1 MLTVKNIILPTI
13 LLVFFLPFF
22 SCRNV
27 SISSKT
33 DNYDI
38 VFQQPN
44 NNGLGGFLQ
53 NFDWDTT
60 LDVDWVFDLN
70 AAMSNTTPYFGRD
83 FIVTPTKYG
92 RLYAFDR
99 KTGKQWGVRTLDG
112 AVDRAFYAEKEI
124 VYFGTS
130 DKEEGTLSAVN
141 IKSGNEYWSL
151 ETGSIESGLLVNE
164 SSVFAATYSGQIY
177 SVNKQTGFVNWKY
190 NLPKTNRILSNILSI
205 DNNIVTVDDKGVLY
219 MLDGKTGALNS
230 KVKIAGNFEEKVY
243 SVNKRIYLADR
254 DGRIIC
260 IKLTDLSECWKLDI
274 PYGKISGGFTFEG
287 DHFFAVTIK
296 GNLISVDIATG
307 SVTLLAQLEEG
318 SSASPVVTPNQ
329 FIISLNNSKVV
340 ILDRSTLKM
349 IKSYSFDGRV
359 KSPVF
364 MLSPQEAYVFVEDNM
379 FVRLT
384 GRGGIK

>member
-1 MLTVKNIILPTI
+1 MLTLKNIFSSTLI
-13 LLVFFLPFF
+13 LLIFLPFI

-27 SISSKT
+27 SISGKT

-44 NNGLGGFLQ
+44 QNGLGGFLQ
-53 NFDWDTT
+53 DYDWDTT

-112 AVDRAFYAEKEI
+112 AVDCAFYAEKEI
-124 VYFGTS
+124 VYFGTT
-130 DKEEGTLSAVN
+130 DKEEGILSAVN

-151 ETGSIESGLLVNE
+151 ELGSIESGLLVNE
-164 SSVFAATYSGQIY
+164 NSVFAATYSGQIY
-177 SVNKQTGFVNWKY
+177 SVNKVTGIVNWKY

-219 MLDGKTGALNS
+219 MLDSKTGALNS
-230 KVKIAGNFEEKVY
+230 KVKIAGNFEGKIY
-243 SVNKRIYLADR
+243 SVNKRIYLSDR

-260 IKLTDLSECWKLDI
+260 IKLSDLSECWKLDI

-287 DHFFAVTIK
+287 DHFYAVTIK
-296 GNLISVDIATG
+296 GNLISVDLADG
-307 SVTLLAQLEEG
+307 NVRLLAELEEG
-318 SSASPVVTPNQ
+318 SSVSPVVTPNQ
-329 FIISLNNSKVV
+329 FILSLNNSKVLV
-340 ILDRSTLKM
+340 LDRKTLKD
-349 IKSYSFDGRV
+349 IKSYTFDGRV

-364 MLSPQEAYVFVEDNM
+364 MLSPEEAYVYVEDNM

-384 GRGGIK
+384 KHGEMQ